1 MKAFLILMVCAAFLT
16 SILTAGR
23 ETDWGYKDDG
33 ETKIREQFYSIN
45 FYTGQLRAVRYFC
58 ADFESRIRRCFL
70 VVLQPYQ
77 TSFKS
82 ND

>member
-33 ETKIREQFYSIN
+33 ETKLEN
-45 FYTGQLRAVRYFC
+45 
-58 ADFESRIRRCFL
+58 
-70 VVLQPYQ
+70 
-77 TSFKS
+77 SFIQ
-82 ND
+82 

>member
-45 FYTGQLRAVRYFC
+45 FL
-58 ADFESRIRRCFL
+58 
-70 VVLQPYQ
+70 
-77 TSFKS
+77 
-82 ND
+82 N

>member
-45 FYTGQLRAVRYFC
+45 FSTEQLCAAQFFC
-58 ADFESRIRRCFL
+58 ANFESEVRRRSG
-70 VVLQPYQ
+70 VDLQRRQ
-77 TSFKS
+77 TAFKS
-82 ND
+82 NN